1 MRGLADII
9 HSITLYFMEDKKI
22 RVAITH
28 GDTNSIGYEIIF
40 KAFADPAMLELCTP
54 IIYGSPKVAA
64 YHRKA
69 MDLQANFTIINSA
82 EGARDGR
89 VNLLTTFDDEVKVE
103 MGQPTAESGYA
114 ALCAIVS
121 ALEDYKKGRFDVL
134 VTAPVTASNITTDE
148 HPFTSQASF
157 LARSLGS
164 TPTEMLVNEKLRV
177 ALATVDTPLADV
189 SREVNKQLIAERAT
203 AVQHALKRDFC
214 ISNPRIAVL
223 ALNPVVGQEY
233 AQGSEETE
241 IIQPAIS
248 ELKAAG
254 IQAFGPY
261 PADDFFARA
270 DYEVFDAV
278 LAMYHDQGTIPFKLL
293 GGDEAVCYTAG
304 LPMVHTQ
311 PGHGPAFDIAGQNK
325 ASESQLRQA
334 IYLAIDVF
342 RARAHYD
349 EPLADPLPKLY
360 REKRDESEKVRFS
373 IPKKKEAKA

>member
-121 ALEDYKKGRFDVL
+121 ALEDYKKGLFDVL

-334 IYLAIDVF
+334 IYLAVDVF
-342 RARAHYD
+342 RARAYYD

>member
-121 ALEDYKKGRFDVL
+121 ALEDYKKGLFDVL

-254 IQAFGPY
+254 IQAFGP
-261 PADDFFARA
+261 
-270 DYEVFDAV
+270 
-278 LAMYHDQGTIPFKLL
+278 
-293 GGDEAVCYTAG
+293 
-304 LPMVHTQ
+304 
-311 PGHGPAFDIAGQNK
+311 
-325 ASESQLRQA
+325 
-334 IYLAIDVF
+334 
-342 RARAHYD
+342 
-349 EPLADPLPKLY
+349 
-360 REKRDESEKVRFS
+360 
-373 IPKKKEAKA
+373 